1 MAACFCKK
9 GLGPIHDIQERLQYL
24 SETIVGWLKQ
34 KIEKELVP
42 HEIKDFIEDICKVL
56 ETIHEI
62 ITHIEQDS
70 SLAKDALTK
79 TLNDVQCLLKHFNV
93 SV

>member
-9 GLGPIHDIQERLQYL
+9 GLGPIHDIHEGLLYL
-24 SETIVGWLKQ
+24 SETITGLKQ

-42 HEIKDFIEDICKVL
+42 HEIKDIMEDICKVL

-62 ITHIEQDS
+62 VTHIEQDS
-70 SLAKDALTK
+70 SLAKEVLTK
-79 TLNDVQCLLKHFNV
+79 TSNDIQSLLKHFNV

>member
-9 GLGPIHDIQERLQYL
+9 GLGPIHDIQEGLQYL
-24 SETIVGWLKQ
+24 SETIAGLKQ

-42 HEIKDFIEDICKVL
+42 HEIKDIMEDICKVL

-62 ITHIEQDS
+62 VTHIEQDS
-70 SLAKDALTK
+70 SLAKEVLTK
-79 TLNDVQCLLKHFNV
+79 TLNDVQSLLKHFNV

>member
-9 GLGPIHDIQERLQYL
+9 GLGPIHDIQEGRQYL
-24 SETIVGWLKQ
+24 SETITGLKQ

-42 HEIKDFIEDICKVL
+42 HEIKDIMEDVHKVL
-56 ETIHEI
+56 ETIHKI
-62 ITHIEQDS
+62 VTHIEQDS
-70 SLAKDALTK
+70 SLAKEVLSK
-79 TLNDVQCLLKHFNV
+79 TSNEVQSLLKHFNV

>member
-9 GLGPIHDIQERLQYL
+9 GLGPIHDIQEGLQYL
-24 SETIVGWLKQ
+24 SESIAGLKQ

-42 HEIKDFIEDICKVL
+42 HEIKNIMGDIL
-56 ETIHEI
+56 ETIHKI
-62 ITHIEQDS
+62 VTHIEQDS
-70 SLAKDALTK
+70 SLAKEVLSK
-79 TLNDVQCLLKHFNV
+79 TLNDVQSLLKHFNV